1 MSAKERKKDYPCL
14 KCEKHVKKNDFAI
27 QCNMCELWI
36 HKQCAKMEDVLFE
49 HLVKQEKL
57 YGYVSWACT
66 SCSSFSA
73 KLSAG
78 LKKVDERL
86 TKVEATVDT
95 HTGELIEVKASVED
109 ALAKVDGVIADRATL
124 KGEVQSETAD
134 LLFGEIKERENRR
147 NNVIVHGLKEPDGKI
162 KDAELRIK
170 ADLKVISDL
179 FAQLSLDLKPE
190 EHVKF
195 ARRLGE
201 RPTGDGSRPLLMGC
215 ITPEVRERILSNSR
229 KLAEK
234 KEWENVTV
242 VADLTKRQREEEN
255 ALRNEAVR
263 LNTERTDEEA
273 KNWEWKV
280 VGRRG
285 SRRLIKG
292 KMQVAGAGAANGT
305 RNLRTKRH

>member
-1 MSAKERKKDYPCL
+1 MAAKERKRDYPCL
-14 KCEKHVKKNDFAI
+14 KCDKHVKKNDFAI

-36 HKQCAKMEDVLFE
+36 HKACAKMEDVLFE

-57 YGYVSWACT
+57 SGCVSWACT

-86 TKVEATVDT
+86 TKMEATVDT
-95 HTGELIEVKASVED
+95 HTGEIIAVKASVED
-109 ALAKVDGVIADRATL
+109 ILAKVDGAIADRDNL

-147 NNVIVHGLKEPDGKI
+147 NNVIVHGLKEPDSKI

-170 ADLKVISDL
+170 ADIKVISDL
-179 FAQLSLDLKPE
+179 FAQLNLDLKPE

-201 RPTGDGSRPLLMGC
+201 RPTGDGSRPLLIGC
-215 ITPEVRERILSNSR
+215 VTPEVREKILTNTR
-229 KLAEK
+229 KLAEN
-234 KEWENVTV
+234 KEWESVSV
-242 VADLTKRQREEEN
+242 IADLTKRQREEET
-255 ALRNEAVR
+255 ALRTEATR
-263 LNTERTDEEA
+263 LNTERTAEEA

-292 KMQVAGAGAANGT
+292 KVPPAGAANSA
-305 RNLRTKRH
+305 RSLRAKRH